1 MGEAGQW
8 LFLWCPLRRVPH
20 PLMRLPSYSTT
31 LPPPSYAL
39 THPLS
44 ARPPTHLIIRP
55 STSHPPAHLFMFPAH
70 LTVQP
75 LTSSS
80 TRPPLH
86 LLIGAPFCTRCASS
100 LFLTHLPAHSSL
112 CPFTGPRATLGVS
125 FLACPS
131 STTGRAPACG
141 NHAGCSVAPG
151 VGSSCCPWSVGGGRG
166 VRGWGC
172 NDPTHAPTYHPIR
185 PPTPPPSHPP
195 TRLPPQSL
203 VVALTSTRCALS
215 RSVSGVIDTEG
226 TLVWRRPWLTRGTAR
241 ALAPLPLACVGGV
254 RGGGER
260 GGNGSSLPSGG
271 RQRGSCRPRTC
282 AAAWKGG

>member
-1 MGEAGQW
+1 MRVGTEGGGGRRGGGWLVAAGAWRRCPSPPSPASDDIVRGYVHVHLHQRGRGRSDAVRRWRRGWGTCLSQLRRVSRRAPAWRVVAPVTRGREGGGGVVGEAGQW
-8 LFLWCPLRRVPH
+8 VFLWCPLRRVPH
-20 PLMRLPSYSTT
+20 PPMRLPSHSTT
-31 LPPPSYAL
+31 LPPPSHAL

-100 LFLTHLPAHSSL
+100 LFSTHLPPHSSL

-151 VGSSCCPWSVGGGRG
+151 VGSSCCPWSVGRGRG
-166 VRGWGC
+166 V
-172 NDPTHAPTYHPIR
+172 
-185 PPTPPPSHPP
+185 
-195 TRLPPQSL
+195 
-203 VVALTSTRCALS
+203 
-215 RSVSGVIDTEG
+215 
-226 TLVWRRPWLTRGTAR
+226 
-241 ALAPLPLACVGGV
+241 GG
-254 RGGGER
+254 
-260 GGNGSSLPSGG
+260 
-271 RQRGSCRPRTC
+271 
-282 AAAWKGG
+282 